1 MNTKSKNSNKKPKK
15 RIKKLRKRL
24 ARDLEEVIALSVKS
38 GDLSTEAAGSLLRN
52 MGNVLARAEEEFG
65 ASKNL
70 RESGRF
76 LEYLHKQHGQ
86 VLEDDQLRK
95 EEHDRWLLS
104 YIKKL
109 SQEGKTPAEVARIMR
124 KDGNR
129 VTADG
134 IRRIL
139 VAEG

>member
-1 MNTKSKNSNKKPKK
+1 MKTKSKNSNKKPKK

-104 YIKKL
+104 YVKKL

>member
-24 ARDLEEVIALSVKS
+24 ARDLEEVIALSVES

-52 MGNVLARAEEEFG
+52 LGNVLAHAEEEFG
-65 ASKNL
+65 SSKNL
-70 RESGRF
+70 RKSGRF